1 MGDTKKENVGLYRK
15 AKRWVR
21 SKIKWNDRRL
31 RTQLMINLCTIFI
44 IFFSVYSLVVFVCT
58 KYVYLS
64 YFEET
69 VEGDLD
75 PILEDRLDYSTQAV
89 ATTFYMVDKL
99 GIDVALRLSG
109 VYQSATTFD
118 PFPIRADAEG
128 YGLYDWET
136 LSGDQRIYNAG
147 VACKSGIDSPTA
159 ANHPPLRQLKHIW
172 QNSVLIGIG
181 QERKVNAERII
192 FMYGDD
198 VCVYPAQNF
207 GSFRWQT
214 AEEWTSQRF
223 YADLTAPKEVEDNTT
238 QEAADNTKQKPA
250 DYWIERNGED
260 YFGESED
267 KFTTFYAPLKERD
280 SAGVDQTVGVVGFQ
294 LNQKNY
300 EYLLPAPIL
309 EPPYPIS
316 FIAVLDKH
324 NDETREI
331 WHLIDPG
338 SDLTED

>member
-58 KYVYLS
+58 KYVYLR

-69 VEGDLD
+69 VDGDLN

-118 PFPIRADAEG
+118 PFPIRADAPG
-128 YGLYDWET
+128 YELYDWET

-147 VACKSGIDSPTA
+147 VACRSGGA
-159 ANHPPLRQLKHIW
+159 AHPPLRQLKHIW

-207 GSFRWQT
+207 DSFRWQT
-214 AEEWTSQRF
+214 AEDWTSQRF
-223 YADLTAPKEVEDNTT
+223 YANLTATEK
-238 QEAADNTKQKPA
+238 AA

-309 EPPYPIS
+309 EPPYSIS
-316 FIAVLDKH
+316 FISVLDKEH
-324 NDETREI
+324 YNETSKEWYGSREI